1 MHYLQA
7 TLEDWVERELPARQA
22 APAEHAAHAPRQQA
36 TEANDAWP
44 WALVRGARGDSGSDD
59 DGMMKHPTLAVGV
72 QAHLPRT
79 ETHYAAPTIL
89 TRSISVIAE

>member
-59 DGMMKHPTLAVGV
+59 DGLMKPTVAVRM

-79 ETHYAAPTIL
+79 DTHAAPTVL
-89 TRSISVIAE
+89 MRSISVIAE